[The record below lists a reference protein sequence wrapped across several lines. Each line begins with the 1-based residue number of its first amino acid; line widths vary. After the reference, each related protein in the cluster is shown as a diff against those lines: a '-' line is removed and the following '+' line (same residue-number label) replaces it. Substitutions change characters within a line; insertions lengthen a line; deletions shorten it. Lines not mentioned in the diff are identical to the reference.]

1 MKLFPLFIFIFLF
14 SCQKEEQ
21 KPANTNAPEKVLS
34 IEDEI
39 GSFTFVSN
47 IEGIE
52 IKGDRISR
60 SGDLTLGEDLKIVE
74 SSSSKVIDQFLMQE
88 WGKVG
93 FKLDQNILHVYPIK
107 NSFEMTYTVKDKKVQ
122 RKSSCQFN
130 NLPDGSRFD
139 SLIAQ
144 SKEATPD
151 WETIV
156 TAISDLAKSG
166 DKKSYNFF
174 MNPDLVA
181 KTILKNSEDGGTSI
195 VKILKFMGKNGCTW
209 D

>member
-1 MKLFPLFIFIFLF
+1 MKFFPLFIFIFLF
-14 SCQKEEQ
+14 SCQKEES
-21 KPANTNAPEKVLS
+21 KPVSPNVPEKVLS
-34 IEDEI
+34 FEDEI
-39 GSFTFVSN
+39 SSFTFVSN

-52 IKGDRISR
+52 IRGDRISR

-74 SSSSKVIDQFLMQE
+74 SSSSKTIDQFTMQE

-93 FKLDQNILHVYPIK
+93 FKLDQNILNIYPIK
-107 NSFEMTYTVKDKKVQ
+107 DSFEINYTVKDKKVQ
-122 RKSSCQFN
+122 RKSSCQFKN
-130 NLPDGSRFD
+130 IPDGSRFD

-156 TAISDLAKSG
+156 TAISELAKSG

-174 MNPDLVA
+174 INPDLVA

-195 VKILKFMGKNGCTW
+195 IKVLKFMTQNGCSW
-209 D
+209 R